1 MSKYFQE
8 LLWYVSL
15 KHKLYVEAPNKI
27 IARNIQISFFNLNHS
42 LYYIKSWDVEEMV
55 DKNGF

>member
-27 IARNIQISFFNLNHS
+27 IARNIQISFFQF
-42 LYYIKSWDVEEMV
+42 K
-55 DKNGF
+55 